1 MSAYR
6 PGRAPRGRGRGRG
19 RNTRRRGFTLIETV
33 LAMTILSAIVLMIGL
48 GTSQLQRAVGDAGI
62 RSRAHARADM
72 QIGLARTW
80 PTWSTLERLTAG
92 SYNGLADG
100 LRTTTVVTADT
111 TGRRRIKRVR
121 VTVEAVPASQ
131 MPLPV
136 VRNISIAIP

>member
-1 MSAYR
+1 MTITH
-6 PGRAPRGRGRGRG
+6 
-19 RNTRRRGFTLIETV
+19 TRRRSRRWPRRSRNLRQGFTLIETV

-80 PTWSTLERLTAG
+80 PTWSTLERLSAS
-92 SYNGLADG
+92 SYNGLEDG

-121 VTVEAVPASQ
+121 VTVEAVPASL
-131 MPLPV
+131 MPSPV
-136 VRNISIAIP
+136 TRNISIAIP

>member
-1 MSAYR
+1 MSHLHT
-6 PGRAPRGRGRGRG
+6 PRRMRGA
-19 RNTRRRGFTLIETV
+19 TRRGFTLIETV
-33 LAMTILSAIVLMIGL
+33 LAMTIMSAIVLMIGL
-48 GTSQLQRAVGDAGI
+48 GTSQLQRAVGDAGM

-72 QIGLARTW
+72 QVGLARTW
-80 PTWSTLERLTAG
+80 PTWNTLERITSS

-111 TGRRRIKRVR
+111 SGRRRIKRVR

-136 VRNISIAIP
+136 VRNISISAP

>member
-1 MSAYR
+1 MNTPRIRRSVTD
-6 PGRAPRGRGRGRG
+6 RGRRA
-19 RNTRRRGFTLIETV
+19 THARRGFTLIETV

-72 QIGLARTW
+72 QVGLARTW
-80 PTWSTLERLTAG
+80 PTWSTLERLSA
-92 SYNGLADG
+92 SDYNGLADG

-131 MPLPV
+131 MPSPV

>member
-1 MSAYR
+1 MNTPR
-6 PGRAPRGRGRGRG
+6 NRRLVTDRCRRAS
-19 RNTRRRGFTLIETV
+19 NTRHGFTLIETV

-72 QIGLARTW
+72 QVGLARTW
-80 PTWSTLERLTAG
+80 PTWSTLERLSA
-92 SYNGLADG
+92 SNYNGLADG

-121 VTVEAVPASQ
+121 VTVEAVPASL
-131 MPLPV
+131 MPSPV